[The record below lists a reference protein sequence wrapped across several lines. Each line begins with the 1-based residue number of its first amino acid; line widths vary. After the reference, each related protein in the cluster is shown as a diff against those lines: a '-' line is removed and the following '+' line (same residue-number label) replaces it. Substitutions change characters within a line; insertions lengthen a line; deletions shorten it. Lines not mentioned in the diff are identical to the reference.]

1 MAMSKTFYWSVVEV
15 VEATTMDFSCAIAG
29 PAKKAPN
36 TATKANMVFRS
47 ETKSAPLSSGTE

>member
-29 PAKKAPN
+29 PAKKGA
-36 TATKANMVFRS
+36 KYRDEGEYGIS
-47 ETKSAPLSSGTE
+47 Q